1 MKRIVLAAAVGL
13 SALCPAVANA
23 GPEVEKL
30 SRCLVDSTSPK
41 DQAALVRWMFLAMSA
56 NPSLED
62 VAKFTPEQ
70 RDAYNKA
77 MAATF
82 ERLLLQDCRR
92 EYVTAARSDGSAAL
106 REAFK
111 IVGQRAGTQLMS
123 DPQAM
128 KEVERFAAFLDEA
141 KWTALAA
148 EVGKD

>member
-1 MKRIVLAAAVGL
+1 MKRIVFAAAVGL
-13 SALCPAVANA
+13 SALCPVAANA
-23 GPEVEKL
+23 GPDAEKL
-30 SRCLVDSTSPK
+30 SRCLVDNASPK

-56 NPSLED
+56 NPSLEGL
-62 VAKFTPEQ
+62 AKVTPEQ

-82 ERLLLQDCRR
+82 ERLVLQDCRR
-92 EYVTAARSDGSAAL
+92 EYVTAARTDGPAAL

-111 IVGQRAGTQLMS
+111 VMGERAATQLMS
-123 DPQAM
+123 DPQAT
-128 KEVERFAAFLDEA
+128 KEIERFAAFLDEA